1 MCWRVVVGWS
11 HDILADPHPPGAD
24 AWVHGYADANADV
37 VPSAAQLA
45 AWFAHPS
52 ATLDDAWDGA
62 VSSSA
67 GGVQAG
73 TQDAAGQAAAAVTV
87 SVTTGDAAAV
97 PGWVELEW
105 LDTPVRA
112 EVRALMCLV
121 PGPGLVAALASLP
134 DGPCPDA
141 HAGLVVEGMPVPG
154 STPGFACACQVVTA
168 AAWDAMTTWTATQAA
183 VQLVDIAG
191 QDVVTVL
198 PDGVPVAARTVDR
211 VRMELAPML
220 RLSPDSTGTRLAQGR
235 NLTEHPVLVDACAA
249 GLITAAGARAILGE
263 TSYLS
268 QAATAKVVTAV
279 VAKVLARRASGVAA
293 WTATDLGRVA
303 KRAAAALDDDDKD
316 KARKSAYEDRRVSV
330 TSAGNGMAWLSF
342 LVRDVDAH
350 RIYNRLTAQSS
361 AAKAHAKEH
370 DTGDDRTADQHRADI
385 AVATLLGHTHGVRSE
400 GTGAEDTS
408 DRDPSASDPVHGDG
422 PADAPFADSGTADSD
437 PAEAAGAIGPVP
449 RPGRPE
455 INVLVTLSTLLGLAQ
470 DPGHVPGLGPIHP
483 EVARE
488 LAADGKWRVWITD
501 PATGRVVA
509 TGSRGYTPSAA
520 LARLIRAREPTCRM
534 PGCNRQSV
542 NCDLDHT
549 VPYPGEPGT
558 TAANLGPLCRR
569 DHNLKT
575 HHGFDLVNNFGS
587 GPGSDPGSSPARS
600 AQLKPR
606 HWLRIQPRQL
616 DLDHALGHAPHPH
629 HRPAPRGMSR
639 VAKFRNRPTVWGLRP
654 PWALPKLGLLVQP
667 G

>member
-1 MCWRVVVGWS
+1 
-11 HDILADPHPPGAD
+11 
-24 AWVHGYADANADV
+24 
-37 VPSAAQLA
+37 
-45 AWFAHPS
+45 
-52 ATLDDAWDGA
+52 
-62 VSSSA
+62 
-67 GGVQAG
+67 
-73 TQDAAGQAAAAVTV
+73 
-87 SVTTGDAAAV
+87 
-97 PGWVELEW
+97 
-105 LDTPVRA
+105 
-112 EVRALMCLV
+112 
-121 PGPGLVAALASLP
+121 
-134 DGPCPDA
+134 
-141 HAGLVVEGMPVPG
+141 
-154 STPGFACACQVVTA
+154 
-168 AAWDAMTTWTATQAA
+168 MTTWTATQAA

-198 PDGVPVAARTVDR
+198 PDGVPVAARTIDR

-235 NLTEHPVLVDACAA
+235 NLTEHPVLVDACSS

-316 KARKSAYEDRRVSV
+316 KARKSAYDDRRVSV

-400 GTGAEDTS
+400 GTGAEDTP
-408 DRDPSASDPVHGDG
+408 DRDPSTDDSAAGDG
-422 PADAPFADSGTADSD
+422 PADD
-437 PAEAAGAIGPVP
+437 PAAAAGAIGPVP

-455 INVLVTLSTLLGLAQ
+455 ISVLVTLSTLLGLAQ

-501 PATGRVVA
+501 PATGKVVA
-509 TGSRGYTPSAA
+509 TGSRTYTPSAA
-520 LARLIRAREPTCRM
+520 LARLIRAREPICRM

-558 TAANLGPLCRR
+558 AAANLGPLCRR

-587 GPGSDPGSSPARS
+587 SPGSIPGSAPGPGPSPESSPDS
-600 AQLKPR
+600 WTWTMPS
-606 HWLRIQPRQL
+606 
-616 DLDHALGHAPHPH
+616 GMH
-629 HRPAPRGMSR
+629 HTRTTDRP
-639 VAKFRNRPTVWGLRP
+639 L
-654 PWALPKLGLLVQP
+654 QE
-667 G
+667 